1 MILIQNAI
9 LHIFDFRSG
18 LTVFSEQPLDLGDN
32 TVYSYLSKHIEKCV
46 RDDAAKSGTGG
57 ADTEL
62 LNAVRSFAAGDMDF
76 LQLSLRIGNA
86 VSAFL
91 AQSENLD
98 STDLLVCDF
107 VGEERRWLAILL
119 CKNKMG
125 FTHHVIRDGASVRN
139 VIINHHAILPAPSR
153 KLEEYALLDLETM
166 ELRFLD
172 RKRMVN
178 GETSC
183 LFQTL
188 FDCQGGASAKE
199 ILRSVSD
206 IALEVAESHGANTA
220 VTVSKVKSYI
230 SETSGMESA
239 PDADELMIDT
249 EKLVREVFP
258 SADMRQAFAEG
269 VKKAGIPP
277 VVQVKRSAPSVKA
290 ARVHKIKT
298 DTGIEISIPADYFH
312 NSDFVEFINQ
322 PDGSLSIEL
331 RKIGKIINK

>member
-32 TVYSYLSKHIEKCV
+32 TVYTYLSKHIEKCV
-46 RDDAAKSGTGG
+46 RDDAAKSGRGG
-57 ADTEL
+57 TDTEIL
-62 LNAVRSFAAGDMDF
+62 SAAQAFAAGDMDF

-86 VSAFL
+86 VSAYL

-107 VGEERRWLAILL
+107 VLEERHWLSILL

-125 FTHHVIRDGASVRN
+125 FTHHVVRDGTTVKN
-139 VIINHHAILPAPSR
+139 DIINHHAILPAPSQ
-153 KLEEYALLDLETM
+153 KLEEYALLELDAM

-172 RKRMVN
+172 KKRMIN
-178 GETSC
+178 GGTFH

-188 FDCQGGASAKE
+188 FDCQGRASAKE

-206 IALEVAESHGANTA
+206 LALAVAESHGANTA
-220 VTVSKVKSYI
+220 VTVSRVKRYI
-230 SETSGMESA
+230 SETSGADSA
-239 PDADELMIDT
+239 PDADELVIDT

-258 SADMRQAFAEG
+258 AADMRQAFAEE

-277 VVQVKRSAPSVKA
+277 EVQVKKL
-290 ARVHKIKT
+290 
-298 DTGIEISIPADYFH
+298 
-312 NSDFVEFINQ
+312 
-322 PDGSLSIEL
+322 SLIH
-331 RKIGKIINK
+331 I